1 MHETV
6 DGIIREDKNIKI
18 AFTHRNIDAKNKD
31 DMNTFSEKYG
41 FNYSNVA
48 FNSQVHG
55 ASVRRI
61 KSSADIAENGKEADG
76 LVTSLKQVP
85 LLIFTA
91 DCVPIVFYDKK
102 QGVIALAHAGWRGTY
117 GNIAREIVEIMV
129 KEYNCQLGDI
139 KTIIGPSISKEKYE
153 VSEDLIE
160 KFASLKVDNYYEK
173 IGDSYYLDL
182 WTINKGLLEQAGI
195 LKENIEVTSICTVKE
210 NDKFFSY
217 RLDNQ
222 TAKRIGTLI
231 QID

>member
-1 MHETV
+1 MRETV

-61 KSSADIAENGKEADG
+61 KSNEDLAENGKEADG

-117 GNIAREIVEIMV
+117 GNIAGEIVEIMV

-160 KFASLKVDNYYEK
+160 KFAQL
-173 IGDSYYLDL
+173 ILYLFPL
-182 WTINKGLLEQAGI
+182 NLLY
-195 LKENIEVTSICTVKE
+195 LS
-210 NDKFFSY
+210 
-217 RLDNQ
+217 
-222 TAKRIGTLI
+222 
-231 QID
+231 

>member
-1 MHETV
+1 MRETV

-61 KSSADIAENGKEADG
+61 KSNEDLAENGKEADG

-102 QGVIALAHAGWRGTY
+102 H
-117 GNIAREIVEIMV
+117 GNIAGEIVEIMV

>member
-1 MHETV
+1 MSVVIGRKKIMRETV
-6 DGIIREDKNIKI
+6 DGIIIEDKNVKI

-31 DMNTFSEKYG
+31 DMNIFSEKYG

-55 ASVRRI
+55 TSVRRI
-61 KSSADIAENGKEADG
+61 KSSADLAENGKEADG

-102 QGVIALAHAGWRGTY
+102 QGVIALAHA
-117 GNIAREIVEIMV
+117 EIMV

-210 NDKFFSY
+210 NNKFFSY

>member
-1 MHETV
+1 MLVVIEREKIMRETA

-102 QGVIALAHAGWRGTY
+102 QGVVALAHAGWRGTY
-117 GNIAREIVEIMV
+117 GNIAGKIVEIMAE
-129 KEYNCQLGDI
+129 EYNCQLGDI

-153 VSEDLIE
+153 VSEELIE
-160 KFASLKVDNYYEK
+160 KFASLNVDNYYEK
-173 IGDSYYLDL
+173 IE
-182 WTINKGLLEQAGI
+182 NKGLLEQAGI
-195 LKENIEVTSICTVKE
+195 LEENIEVTSICTVKE

-231 QID
+231 QMD